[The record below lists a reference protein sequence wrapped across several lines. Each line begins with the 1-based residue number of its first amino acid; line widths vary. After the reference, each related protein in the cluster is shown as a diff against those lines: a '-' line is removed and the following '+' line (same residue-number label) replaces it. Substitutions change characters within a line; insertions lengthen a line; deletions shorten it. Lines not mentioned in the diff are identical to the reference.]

1 MRNVAAAL
9 GLAVVLAACTMQ
21 ARTGTIG
28 DDVSGAAV
36 AQTIDIQIAPSLR
49 SVPGLVVAPA
59 ACPERLDVSRGKTG
73 YCVLR
78 AGGMPLRIAVIAGTE
93 YGKVLV
99 KQAQALIDMRG
110 IERRERASL
119 AFDYGLR
126 ADVRCGTPRFRV
138 AVAGARFTCA
148 LSGRGLPAD
157 HVDAK
162 VVDNAGHVFLFNPHG
177 AKSPVMSALAP
188 YLHSHK
194 IGRPAIV
201 PGKLIARYIEI
212 AVRETA
218 DETSALSM
226 PIGAATCPAL
236 VDLSAAR
243 RGRCRQ
249 RVAGRQ
255 LRVDV
260 WLQEPVGINAQT
272 IDFAID
278 TKRLAADAADLYRG
292 KLEAAGYH
300 MLVGVECGPDR
311 IAVATQQHGIPCTLT
326 YGAKSRPL
334 TAVPDASG
342 RGMRYYVPDLAPT
355 PAPR

>member
-1 MRNVAAAL
+1 MRVAVAAL
-9 GLAVVLAACTMQ
+9 GFAVALAACTMQ
-21 ARTGTIG
+21 ARTWTIG

-49 SVPGLVVAPA
+49 SIPGLVIAPA
-59 ACPERLDVSRGKTG
+59 ACPERLDVSGGKTG

-78 AGGMPLRIAVIAGTE
+78 ASGIPLRIAVTAGTE

-99 KQAQALIDMRG
+99 KQAEALIAMRD
-110 IERRERASL
+110 IEQRERASL
-119 AFDYGLR
+119 ALRYGLH

-138 AVAGARFTCA
+138 AIAGTRFRCA
-148 LSGRGLPAD
+148 LSGPGLPAD

-177 AKSPVMSALAP
+177 AKSPAMSALAP

-212 AVRETA
+212 GIHEAAYR
-218 DETSALSM
+218 TSEHSM

-236 VDLSAAR
+236 VELTAAR
-243 RGRCRQ
+243 HGRCLQ

-260 WLQEPVGINAQT
+260 WLDEPVGIHVQT
-272 IDFAID
+272 LDFALD
-278 TKRLAADAADLYRG
+278 TKRVAAAAADLYRS

-311 IAVATQQHGIPCTLT
+311 IAVATPQHGIACTLT

-334 TAVPDASG
+334 TAYPDASSNA
-342 RGMRYYVPDLAPT
+342 MRYYVPDLTPT
-355 PAPR
+355 PAR